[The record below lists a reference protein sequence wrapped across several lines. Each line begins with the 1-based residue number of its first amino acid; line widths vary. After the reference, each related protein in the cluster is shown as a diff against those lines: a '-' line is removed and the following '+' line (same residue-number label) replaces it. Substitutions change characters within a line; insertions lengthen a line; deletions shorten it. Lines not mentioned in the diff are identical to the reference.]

1 MVIGD
6 LVSSYNWQNSNF
18 VWTYFQI
25 LKCYIKLLLIQ
36 VLLPIPAALRNEYRT
51 DIYIHILHNLGVLN
65 DFLFSWWNSENLLL
79 LWNTNICFAD
89 WFLWCGALLKMPGFP
104 KAKYSGL
111 SLCVTFIREMRCFI
125 SKDCGVK
132 TCLFFGKCVYGK
144 SYQFTVK

>member
-65 DFLFSWWNSENLLL
+65 DFLFVMEFWESTFTLEHKHLFCWLISLVWGIAKNARFSKSKVLRIIFVCNL
-79 LWNTNICFAD
+79 
-89 WFLWCGALLKMPGFP
+89 
-104 KAKYSGL
+104 Y
-111 SLCVTFIREMRCFI
+111 REMRCFI